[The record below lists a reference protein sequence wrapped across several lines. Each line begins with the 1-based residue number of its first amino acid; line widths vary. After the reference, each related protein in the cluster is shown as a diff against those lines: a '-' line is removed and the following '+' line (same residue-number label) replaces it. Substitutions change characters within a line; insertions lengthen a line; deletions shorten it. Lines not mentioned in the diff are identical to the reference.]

1 MSNDK
6 QTYLLAVY
14 DYQYSVYELKSNDLV
29 FRGSLNYDENIHKI
43 DSVLALENEL
53 VFACASKLTTV
64 SLNQLTVLKTI
75 DFNENIQLISKPL
88 SNDSYLV
95 LNKDTGKTIHVIQ
108 RSQIRESFALDSP
121 FNAISVI
128 SKK

>member
-53 VFACASKLTTV
+53 VFACASKLTTI
-64 SLNQLTVLKTI
+64 SLNQLAVLKTI